1 MSRQIRIGTNLAT
14 DTKTTLYTVPD
25 RVSGIWTMFYAFN
38 SGANNKYINLYW
50 YDKSNDREI
59 SILNGYTLNAKAYIL
74 FNGAEVVL
82 EQGDEIRVQLE
93 SSAAMSVIATLTVAP
108 ELSVKKNSNGV

>member
-1 MSRQIRIGTNLAT
+1 MSRQISVGTNLTT

-25 RVSGIWTMFYAFN
+25 RVSAIWTLFYAFN
-38 SGANNKYINLYW
+38 YGANNKGISLYW
-50 YDKSNDREI
+50 YDKSNNVEI
-59 SILNGYTLNAKAYIL
+59 NILNGYTLNSKQYLL

-82 EQGDEIRVQLE
+82 EQGDEIRAQVVVDA
-93 SSAAMSVIATLTVAP
+93 SMSVIVTLEIAP

>member
-1 MSRQIRIGTNLAT
+1 MSREISIGTNLAT
-14 DTKTTLYTVPD
+14 DTKTTIYTVPD
-25 RVSGIWTMFYAFN
+25 RVSGIWSMFYAFN
-38 SGANNKYINLYW
+38 SGANNKAINLYW
-50 YDKSNDREI
+50 YDKSNNVEVK
-59 SILNGYTLNAKAYIL
+59 ILEGYTLNAKAYLL

-93 SSAAMSVIATLTVAP
+93 TGATMSVIATLTIAP